1 MAEYE
6 QEPEPALD
14 HMLDFLPG
22 RARPGARLNR

>member
-14 HMLDFLPG
+14 RMLGFCLAAL
-22 RARPGARLNR
+22 AREPD